1 MADKNDADKLTPT
14 ERKAVEGVVKRALDA
29 SKDAER
35 NGIAAAIVSCDQ
47 ILEIAENEVN
57 LQGDPTCHAEM
68 VLISR
73 VTKKLDRKQLAE
85 CTLISS
91 LQPCEMCL
99 SAMRFAGIS
108 RVIYCAQQANV
119 ATKYFAFPD
128 LRIEDFMRA
137 GDPFTQIGGVM
148 EDEVL
153 HLYEDG
159 DELSAF
165 AELPFSKPRNSIRMR
180 GNASGYSC

>member
-1 MADKNDADKLTPT
+1 MTCRSDTDDLTAT
-14 ERKAVEGVVKRALDA
+14 EREAVEDVVRRALEA
-29 SKDAER
+29 SRDAER
-35 NGIAAAIVSCDQ
+35 NGIAAAIVTGDT

-73 VTKKLDRKQLAE
+73 VTKALDRKQLSE

-99 SAMRFAGIS
+99 AAMRFAGIS
-108 RVIYCAQQANV
+108 RLIYCARQENV
-119 ATKYFAFPD
+119 ATKYFAFPG
-128 LRIEDFMRA
+128 LTIQTFLSC
-137 GDPFTQIGGVM
+137 GDAFTQIGGIM
-148 EDEVL
+148 EDAVL

-159 DELSAF
+159 DE
-165 AELPFSKPRNSIRMR
+165 
-180 GNASGYSC
+180 